1 MQTLIFF
8 GKVIYIVKRIAFIAL
23 WLICVQID
31 WRKRLVYSSF
41 GIFLDIEVLR
51 DDTLLWVRFISDAFM
66 MVIQLAMSFS
76 CAGYKLNA

>member
-1 MQTLIFF
+1 M
-8 GKVIYIVKRIAFIAL
+8 
-23 WLICVQID
+23 
-31 WRKRLVYSSF
+31 F
-41 GIFLDIEVLR
+41 GIFLDIEVLG

>member
-8 GKVIYIVKRIAFIAL
+8 WKVIYIVKRIAFIAL

-31 WRKRLVYSSF
+31 WRKRLVY
-41 GIFLDIEVLR
+41 IFLDIEVLR

-66 MVIQLAMSFS
+66 MVIQLAMSIS

>member
-8 GKVIYIVKRIAFIAL
+8 KKVIYIVKRIAFIAL
-23 WLICVQID
+23 WLICVTD
-31 WRKRLVYSSF
+31 RLKKTF

>member
-8 GKVIYIVKRIAFIAL
+8 WKVIYTVKQILFIAL
-23 WLICVQID
+23 WLICVQIEL
-31 WRKRLVYSSF
+31 KKTF